1 MFVNIVVAL
10 PDRLQV
16 IAPRTEPSM
25 RYQTGF
31 SGLMIADLSLEP
43 IRYGLIMS
51 HLVSA

>member
-1 MFVNIVVAL
+1 MFVNIVAAL

-31 SGLMIADLSLEP
+31 SGSDDSRLEP
-43 IRYGLIMS
+43 IKYGLIMS